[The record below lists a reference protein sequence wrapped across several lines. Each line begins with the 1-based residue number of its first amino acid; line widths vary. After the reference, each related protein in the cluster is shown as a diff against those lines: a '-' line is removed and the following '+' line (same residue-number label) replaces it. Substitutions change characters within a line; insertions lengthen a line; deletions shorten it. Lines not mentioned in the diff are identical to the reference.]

1 MSKKT
6 FLYIRVSTLDQVNG
20 AESQARALLE
30 WCTRNNITEY
40 ETFTD
45 HGVSG
50 AKESRPALDKMMERV
65 KRLEADQVIVFAFS
79 RFARSTMHLLK
90 GLQVF
95 KDCKTRFVSITEQ
108 IDTESSMGIAMFTIL
123 GSLAQLERSMIQE
136 RVRAGM
142 KNAKAKGKII
152 GRVRKRNSALIE
164 SLLEAGLSFREIAR
178 ISKCSH
184 GSVSAQK
191 KEFLARKD
199 KEQKQKLDDL
209 QKKITENKLD
219 SPIDAMKAMNVSDD
233 IIQQVQVKIET
244 EARSKV
250 HKITGGSGYETF
262 D

>member
-95 KDCKTRFVSITEQ
+95 YVVPTFGT
-108 IDTESSMGIAMFTIL
+108 FT
-123 GSLAQLERSMIQE
+123 
-136 RVRAGM
+136 
-142 KNAKAKGKII
+142 
-152 GRVRKRNSALIE
+152 
-164 SLLEAGLSFREIAR
+164 
-178 ISKCSH
+178 C
-184 GSVSAQK
+184 
-191 KEFLARKD
+191 ARKSRRIR
-199 KEQKQKLDDL
+199 L
-209 QKKITENKLD
+209 NKTVRWAP
-219 SPIDAMKAMNVSDD
+219 SIS
-233 IIQQVQVKIET
+233 
-244 EARSKV
+244 ARLCAS
-250 HKITGGSGYETF
+250 
-262 D
+262 